1 MLFDK
6 THLFLV
12 SPRAIDDALGSGNS
26 EILERALDLI
36 EASELPEDVQELVNE
51 TLTSW
56 IEQAPKQINLDL
68 IGTLVLISLVGAV
81 GEPMDIESLED
92 IPNMHGIIQ
101 NLTDRMEYNAMVHL
115 FGNPP
120 TPFRTIDTTG
130 TTLDMGFLDG
140 AEVEELYDELV
151 SIELSDEE
159 IDEFSDEFGFDLVED
174 FVDPIQETLE
184 LAMDS
189 QREVVCITA
198 D

>member
-12 SPRAIDDALGSGNS
+12 SPKAIEQALGSKDS
-26 EILERALDLI
+26 EILERGLALI
-36 EASELPEDVQELVNE
+36 EASELPEDVQRLVSD
-51 TLTSW
+51 TFSGW
-56 IEQAPKQINLDL
+56 IEQTPSQMNLDL
-68 IGTLVLISLVGAV
+68 IGTLVLIALVGSI
-81 GEPMDIESLED
+81 GESMDIESLED
-92 IPNMHGIIQ
+92 LPNIHGIIQ

-130 TTLDMGFLDG
+130 TTLDVGYLDG
-140 AEVEELYDELV
+140 AEVEEFYDELV
-151 SIELSDEE
+151 SLELNDEE

-174 FVDPIQETLE
+174 FVDPIQEVLE
-184 LAMDS
+184 IAMDS
-189 QREVVCITA
+189 QREMICITA

>member
-56 IEQAPKQINLDL
+56 IEQAPKQMNLDL